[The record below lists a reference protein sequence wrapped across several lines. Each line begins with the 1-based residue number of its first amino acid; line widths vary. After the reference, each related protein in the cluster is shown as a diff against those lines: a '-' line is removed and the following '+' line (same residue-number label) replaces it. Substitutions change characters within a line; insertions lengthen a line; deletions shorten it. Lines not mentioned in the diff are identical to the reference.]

1 MAFTDN
7 PPPHRRWLGTKIA
20 TARVQQDLTAVQ
32 LSEKMAADGHSVS
45 DSTIRD
51 IERGVT
57 SSKWDTIC
65 LLSDFLGLG
74 LWGDDL
80 DVPCEDTSPQREYID
95 YRPDEDKALE
105 VITDPSLTSLL
116 HAMKARAQITVTY
129 NPKDCT

>member
-65 LLSDFLGLG
+65 LLSDFLGLN

-80 DVPCEDTSPQREYID
+80 DAKAEPEDSHPGYID

-105 VITDPSLTSLL
+105 VVTDSGLTALL
-116 HAMKARAQITVTY
+116 HAMKARAQITVTL
-129 NPKDCT
+129 NPKDH